1 MVQSEHYETSKI
13 GRFTK
18 IVNDCKLLNIF
29 AKHSVIDVYRG
40 SEYTS
45 AKNVFF

>member
-18 IVNDCKLLNIF
+18 IVNDYKLLNIF